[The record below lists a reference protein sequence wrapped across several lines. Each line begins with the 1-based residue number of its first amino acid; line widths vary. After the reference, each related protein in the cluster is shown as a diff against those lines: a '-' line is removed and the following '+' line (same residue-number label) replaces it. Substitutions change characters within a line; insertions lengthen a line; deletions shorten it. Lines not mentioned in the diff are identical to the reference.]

1 MVTMFVKHTVGDY
14 GNWKRIYDEVQPL
27 RKEGGVTSA
36 SVYRDTSD
44 PNTLII
50 THQFKDMNAATAFAN
65 SESLKSAL
73 GKAGVIGAPEFWF
86 GEYIEQTPN

>member
-27 RKEGGVTSA
+27 RREAGVTKA
-36 SVYRDTSD
+36 SVYRDTKD

-50 THQFKDMNAATAFAN
+50 THQFRDLNAATAFAN
-65 SESLKSAL
+65 SEGLKSAM

-86 GEYIEQTPN
+86 GEAIESTPN